1 MEIVVSSIATKR
13 HLVTLDL
20 LGPDLSSGGLD
31 PRLRISSDGDYL
43 PPLDLNQVPDDVGPR
58 REVEAGEGEEALQG
72 GQSVCTIEKVKQ
84 ALERETERR
93 KGAASDGGEGSLSTS
108 ASPSSSSSS
117 SVTTVSA
124 KRFPDRGDEGSPPDR
139 GDSAAAA
146 ADRGGSLVVA
156 GCSGCLSYVLI
167 PKGNP
172 RCPRCDARVT
182 PPLTVAPPPAPLQKK
197 PRHAIPIMKVNKQGP
212 LHCSSSPGVQVSG
225 GLSCLN
231 QNITT

>member
-13 HLVTLDL
+13 DLVTLDL
-20 LGPDLSSGGLD
+20 LGPDPSSGGLD

-43 PPLDLNQVPDDVGPR
+43 PPLDLNQVPEDVGPR

-72 GQSVCTIEKVKQ
+72 RQSVCTIEKVKQ

-117 SVTTVSA
+117 SSSVTTVSA
-124 KRFPDRGDEGSPPDR
+124 KRFADRGDEGSPPDR
-139 GDSAAAA
+139 GDSAAG
-146 ADRGGSLVVA
+146 RGGSLVVA

-182 PPLTVAPPPAPLQKK
+182 PPLTVASPPAPLKKK
-197 PRHAIPIMKVNKQGP
+197 PRIDLN
-212 LHCSSSPGVQVSG
+212 SS
-225 GLSCLN
+225 L
-231 QNITT
+231 TTL